1 MRSQSG
7 RDDNSTAPEPNNQP
21 PFHTVERHPRTG
33 PNRFFAAVYTLAIL
47 ALLYRHAQTLV
58 NSTTLASFSF
68 TLSLLIAD
76 LVLAFMWAAAQA
88 LRMCPIRRKQY
99 PENLKKFIREEE
111 FPGLDVFVCTADPYK
126 EPPIGVVNT
135 ALSLMAYDYPTEKI
149 SVYVS
154 DDAGSAFTLFAFME
168 AAKFASYWLPF
179 CRENDIM
186 DRSPHVYFS
195 SVHSTNS
202 DTDKIKEMYENMKA
216 KVENVMNRG
225 EVSEIYINDDE
236 EREVFNKW
244 KSGFTLQDHPTVIQ
258 VLLDSRHNKDITG
271 HFLPNLIYVSRQK
284 SKTSLHYFK
293 AGALNVLLRVSTIM
307 TNAPLILTQ
316 DCDMYSNDPTTPL
329 RILCYVYDLAIQP
342 TLGFIQFPQRFQ
354 GLNKDDTYGYE
365 FKHIIRLHPRG
376 ADGLGGAYYFG
387 TGTFFRRR
395 ALFGDPSACV
405 ETGIPELSPDYVVKK
420 HIKSPDVLALAH
432 GVASCNYEIQT
443 QWGSKMGFRYG
454 SLVEDLFTGYQM
466 HSEGWRSIFCDPERA
481 AFLGN
486 APINLVDALY
496 QWERWGLGLLEIG
509 LSKYSPITFGTRTMG
524 LPIGLGYSCYTFWTI
539 LSIPTTIYAFI
550 PQLGLFNGVSV
561 FPKMYE
567 PWFLLHVFLFL
578 GAYGQ
583 DFIEYV
589 IEGSSFRKWWSSQRM
604 WMIRNL
610 SSFAF
615 ATAECL
621 LKPIGLSSYGFI
633 VTSKVVDDEQYK
645 RYYRGVWEFGAPSTL
660 FVPPTT
666 AAIINL
672 LSFIWGAVLI
682 FSGGRDVGE
691 SLILQ
696 MVLAGCIVLNCL
708 PIYEAIA
715 LRSDHGKMPAKITI
729 ISTFV
734 AGALYAATSII
745 SKW

>member
-33 PNRFFAAVYTLAIL
+33 PNRFFAEVYTLAIL
-47 ALLYRHAQTLV
+47 ALLYSHAQTLPHKLSGCALFVV
-58 NSTTLASFSF
+58 NNTLKTSKSF
-68 TLSLLIAD
+68 
-76 LVLAFMWAAAQA
+76 
-88 LRMCPIRRKQY
+88 
-99 PENLKKFIREEE
+99 REEE
-111 FPGLDVFVCTADPYK
+111 FPGLDVFICTADPYK

-154 DDAGSAFTLFAFME
+154 DDAGSAFTLFAFIE

-202 DTDKIKEMYENMKA
+202 DTDKIKEMYESMKA
-216 KVENVMNRG
+216 KVENVMNR

-244 KSGFTLQDHPTVIQ
+244 KSGFTPQDHPTVIQ
-258 VLLDSRHNKDITG
+258 VLLDSRHNNDITG

-284 SKTSLHYFK
+284 SMTSPHHFK

-354 GLNKDDTYGYE
+354 GLNKDTYGYE

-395 ALFGDPSACV
+395 ALGDPSACV

-496 QWERWGLGLLEIG
+496 QWKRWGVGLLE
-509 LSKYSPITFGTRTMG
+509 
-524 LPIGLGYSCYTFWTI
+524 IGLGYSCYIFWTI
-539 LSIPTTIYAFI
+539 LSIPTTIYAFL
-550 PQLGLFNGVSV
+550 PQLALFNGVTV

-567 PWFLLHVFLFL
+567 PWFLLHVFLFI

-621 LKPIGLSSYGFI
+621 LKSTGLSSYGFI

-645 RYYRGVWEFGAPSTL
+645 RYYRGMWEIGVPSTL
-660 FVPPTT
+660 LVPPTT

-691 SLILQ
+691 SLVLQ

-715 LRSDHGKMPAKITI
+715 LRSDHGKMPTKLPSFQHLSQGLLCCNFHI
-729 ISTFV
+729 FQ
-734 AGALYAATSII
+734 
-745 SKW
+745 W